1 MLISKFRD
9 LVLMEVSEGKVLTI
23 ACDSCGGI
31 GSSNSDIV
39 KVDEEIVG
47 YLTTRVCMFETLS
60 YRALPKVIVNNL
72 CVEMDGRGEK
82 ILKGIKKAMD
92 EFNGLNF
99 ERKLTEDNLTGS
111 TEDNIEVMQT
121 AFGVTV
127 IGEEG
132 QDERLWEIDKGDK
145 LIAVGNPL
153 VGEEVVKAIKKES
166 EEIVSMKS
174 LKVILDYSKDVIPVG
189 SKGIN
194 YEVAVLEETNG
205 IGIKRFENV
214 KIDCEKSAGPST
226 VVLAIV
232 SQDMIPK
239 IRKRIDEEIFE
250 IGQVSILK

>member
-1 MLISKFRD
+1 
-9 LVLMEVSEGKVLTI
+9 MEVSEGKVLTI

-31 GSSNSDIV
+31 GSSSSDVV

-82 ILKGIKKAMD
+82 ILNGIRRAMD

-132 QDERLWEIDKGDK
+132 LDERLWDIDKDDV
-145 LIAVGNPL
+145 LIAVGKPL
-153 VGEEVVKAIKKES
+153 VGDEVIKSLAEDDNR
-166 EEIVSMKS
+166 IVSMKS
-174 LKVILDYSKDVIPVG
+174 LKIILDYSKDVIPVG
-189 SKGIN
+189 SKGID
-194 YEVAVLEETNG
+194 YEISVLEETNG
-205 IGIKRFENV
+205 IELEKYENIE
-214 KIDCEKSAGPST
+214 IDCKTSAGPST

-232 SQDMIPK
+232 ERDMIRK
-239 IRKRIDEEIFE
+239 IEKRIDEEILE
-250 IGQVSILK
+250 IGRVKILK

>member
-31 GSSNSDIV
+31 GTSNSDVV

-82 ILKGIKKAMD
+82 ILNGIKRAMD

-111 TEDNIEVMQT
+111 TEDNMEIESMQT

-132 QDERLWEIDKGDK
+132 ADERLWDIDKDDVLVAIGK
-145 LIAVGNPL
+145 PL
-153 VGEEVVKAIKKES
+153 VGDEVVNALNDEDCN
-166 EEIVSMKS
+166 EIVSMKS

-189 SKGIN
+189 SKGID
-194 YEVAVLEETNG
+194 YEMSVLEETNG
-205 IGIKRFENV
+205 ITLEKYDD
-214 KIDCEKSAGPST
+214 IDLDFKKSAGPST
-226 VVLAIV
+226 MVLAIV
-232 SQDMIPK
+232 ERDMIRK
-239 IRKRIDEEIFE
+239 ITKRFKSHLHCIF
-250 IGQVSILK
+250 G